1 MTEPLP
7 LQPVGTLKGVGPGTR
22 IALAKLG
29 IGTLRQLMFHVPY
42 RYEDRTR
49 ITPLNEL
56 RQAADYQVVGRVL
69 SATAIRTRQPGL
81 LVVITDDAAELTLRF
96 FRAHPRQ
103 AARFQ
108 TGAWVR
114 AFGPVQLVG
123 RHLEMFH
130 PDCEVSYDFPS
141 PPSPELTPVYPSTA
155 QLPQSRLRKL
165 IGQCC
170 ALPWPDL
177 EGLPWSALKTIHA
190 PPENI
195 GSVLETARK
204 SLALDELTA
213 YRLVMNELTRDRLAS
228 TAEALLRGPGLG
240 RKLLEQLGFDL
251 TGAQRKVLKEVL
263 TDLERPVP
271 MLRLLQGDVGSG
283 KTIIAAFAAIRAAE
297 RGCQTVVM
305 APTELL
311 ATQLYQNFSQW
322 LEPLGI
328 RTGFL
333 ISSRS
338 AAEKRDTID
347 SITRGEIDVVVGTHA
362 LIEDN
367 VSFKRLALVVI
378 DEQHRFGV
386 HQRMLLRDKGSRPHQ
401 LVMTA
406 TPIPRTLNLTLYA
419 DMDVSVLDELPP
431 GRSPIAT
438 RVMHQKQRTMLIEWL
453 KTRLQAGEQA
463 YWVCTLIETNDDIPA
478 RAAEDAFEQLS
489 AELAGFRIGLM
500 HGRLKGD
507 LKQEV
512 FEQFRSGAIDLLV
525 ATTVIEVGV
534 DVPNATTIVIEDPE
548 RLGIAQLHQLRGRV
562 GRGTLAGYCVLLH
575 QGGLSAVARERL
587 RALRDH
593 HDGFRLAEIDLELR
607 GPGEALGTRQTGEA
621 AFLFAEPQQDP
632 ALLQLASDR
641 AAHIVTVAP
650 DVADRLLN
658 VWIHSG
664 NSTLTV

>member
-1 MTEPLP
+1 MTGPLP
-7 LQPVGTLKGVGPGTR
+7 LQPVDTLKGVGPGTR
-22 IALAKLG
+22 VALSKLG
-29 IGTLRQLMFHVPY
+29 IGTLRQLMFHVPF

-49 ITPLNEL
+49 ATPLSEL
-56 RQAADYQVVGRVL
+56 RQAGDYLVVGRVL
-69 SATAIRTRQPGL
+69 SANPIRTRQPGL
-81 LVVITDDAAELTLRF
+81 LVVITDETAELTLRF
-96 FRAHPRQ
+96 FRTHPRQ
-103 AARFQ
+103 ASRFQ
-108 TGAWVR
+108 NGSWVR

-123 RHLEMFH
+123 RHLEMSH
-130 PDCEVSYDFPS
+130 PDCEVSYDFP
-141 PPSPELTPVYPSTA
+141 PPPTPDLTPVYPSTA
-155 QLPQSRLRKL
+155 QLPQTRLRKL

-170 ALPWPDL
+170 ALPWSEL
-177 EGLPWSALKTIHA
+177 EGLPWALLKTIHA
-190 PPENI
+190 PPGNMP
-195 GSVLETARK
+195 SVVDSARRN
-204 SLALDELTA
+204 LALDELTA

-228 TAEALLRGPGLG
+228 TSQALPRGPGLG
-240 RKLLEQLGFDL
+240 RKLLERLGFEL

-297 RGCQTVVM
+297 CGCQTVVM

-311 ATQLYQNFSQW
+311 ATQLYQNFSRW

-328 RTGFL
+328 RTGLL

-338 AAEKRDTID
+338 AAGKRDTID
-347 SITRGEIDVVVGTHA
+347 LVMRGEVAVVVGTHA
-362 LIEDN
+362 LIEDK
-367 VSFKRLALVVI
+367 VRFKKLALAVI

-431 GRSPIAT
+431 GRSPITT
-438 RVMHQKQRTMLIEWL
+438 RVMHQKQRAELIEWL
-453 KTRLQAGEQA
+453 KARLQAGEQA
-463 YWVCTLIETNDDIPA
+463 FWVCTLIESNDEIPA
-478 RAAEDAFEQLS
+478 RAAEEAFEQLS
-489 AELAGFRIGLM
+489 AELPGFRIGLM

-507 LKQEV
+507 LKQET

-548 RLGIAQLHQLRGRV
+548 RLGVAQLHQLRGRV
-562 GRGTLAGYCVLLH
+562 GRGTLAGHCVLLH
-575 QGGLSAVARERL
+575 QGGLSVVARERL

-593 HDGFRLAEIDLELR
+593 QDGFRLAEIDLELR
-607 GPGEALGTRQTGEA
+607 GPGEVLGTRQTGEA
-621 AFLFAEPQQDP
+621 AFLFADPQQDP
-632 ALLQLASDR
+632 ILLEEASER
-641 AAHIVTVAP
+641 AARIFIQSP
-650 DVADRLLN
+650 DVAERLLDTW
-658 VWIHSG
+658 VHG
-664 NSTLTV
+664 ENSTLTV